1 MAAHLR
7 ALFSVYWPALGASL
21 VFVLHS
27 LWYAGWILDDAAIS
41 FVYARNL
48 ALGFGLTAQ
57 PGTPPVEAFSNP
69 AWVGLMA
76 LFFKLHLFHPYF
88 TPKIIGGLCAVA
100 VFFLLNHQLTRR
112 SLLSRREVLLVLI
125 LLAISPVWTANAA
138 HGLENPLYALGI
150 AGLWGILLR
159 IGYGTGLGK
168 SGFFLA
174 GSLVALLGLI
184 RPEGLLFSLTLP
196 FALFLQRTPW
206 RQSIAPLLISAL
218 GCVLWYGA
226 YLIFRWEY
234 FHDLFPAPFYLKGI
248 SDRTEWISLIKIHHL
263 GRGIAGPL
271 GWLAVVFPLLGWA
284 FLWKKGQ
291 AGFALHLTG
300 GFYLLGIIIFLLLPY
315 DWLWWYRYATPFVL
329 WVYVIGVFSAKEVI
343 PVRVKSARWRRAV
356 LTALWAGVLAGSM
369 VIAGYTGWRLSQAPI
384 VPFEEVAEKYGR
396 RINEAADL
404 LEIHEGSLLLP
415 DLGGTLYESRLKVH
429 DLAGF
434 LDTRIRQTGISHAPE
449 FYTYVFEELKPTF
462 IHVHG
467 IWLDETAFETDPRF
481 IAQYDTLAT
490 GRSAGSGL
498 RYGYFVRKEVV
509 AGKMDR
515 KARAGQILEE
525 GEKMDF
531 RFGFWQER

>member
-1 MAAHLR
+1 MAAYLR

-48 ALGFGLTAQ
+48 AFGFGLTAQ
-57 PGTPPVEAFSNP
+57 PGTAPVEAFSNP
-69 AWVGLMA
+69 AWVGFMA

-88 TPKIIGGLCAVA
+88 TPKIIGGLCSVA
-100 VFFLLNHQLTRR
+100 VFFLFNHTISRIG
-112 SLLSRREVLLVLI
+112 LLSCRQVFLVLI

-150 AGLWGILLR
+150 AGLWGLLLR
-159 IGYGTGLGK
+159 IGYGPGLSK

-184 RPEGLLFSLTLP
+184 RPEGLLFSLTLA
-196 FALFLQRTPW
+196 FALFLRQTPW
-206 RQSIAPLLISAL
+206 HQSIAPLVISAL
-218 GCVLWYGA
+218 GCALWYGA
-226 YLIFRWEY
+226 YLIFRWGY

-248 SDRTEWISLIKIHHL
+248 SHSTGWGSLVKIHQL
-263 GRGIAGPL
+263 GRGTAGPL
-271 GWLAVVFPLLGWA
+271 GWVAVVFPLLGWV
-284 FLWKKGQ
+284 FLWKKGKT
-291 AGFALHLTG
+291 GFGLHLTG
-300 GFYLLGIIIFLLLPY
+300 GFFLLGIIIFLLLPY

-329 WVYVIGVFSAKEVI
+329 WVFLLGVSIAKEVI
-343 PVRVKSARWRRAV
+343 PVWAKSTRWRRAIFI
-356 LTALWAGVLAGSM
+356 ALGSCVLAGSI
-369 VIAGYTGWRLSQAPI
+369 VITGYTGWRLSQAPI

-396 RINEAADL
+396 RINKAADL
-404 LEIHEGSLLLP
+404 LEVNEGSLLLP
-415 DLGGTLYESRLKVH
+415 DLGGTLYVSRLKVH

-434 LDTRIRQTGISHAPE
+434 LDTRIRETGISHAPA
-449 FYTYVFEELKPTF
+449 FYNYVFEELKPTF

-467 IWLDETAFETDPRF
+467 IWLEETAFETDPRF

-498 RYGYFVRKEVV
+498 RYGYFVRKEVL
-509 AGKMDR
+509 AGKSHR
-515 KARAGQILEE
+515 KAQAGQVLAE

-531 RFGFWQER
+531 RFGFWAKK